1 MKRNNYPKRKN
12 SEQMDEPK
20 KVVKISCM
28 ECGSSHGTM
37 RKINDHG
44 KRGYLCEYCFAGYQA
59 DNES

>member
-20 KVVKISCM
+20 KVVKIS
-28 ECGSSHGTM
+28 SHGTM

-44 KRGYLCEYCFAGYQA
+44 KRGYLCEYCFADYQA